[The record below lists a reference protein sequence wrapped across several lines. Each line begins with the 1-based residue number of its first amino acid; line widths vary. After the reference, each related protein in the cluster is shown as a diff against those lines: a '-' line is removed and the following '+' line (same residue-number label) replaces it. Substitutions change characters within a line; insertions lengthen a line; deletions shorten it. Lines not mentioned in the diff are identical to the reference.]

1 MYVVCM
7 CMYEQVFAC
16 MSRYVYV
23 FDFWGHE
30 RVFWGRCGGFRAPAV
45 QYIQYLQIQIT
56 YICIHANT
64 YIYLH
69 IPTCSLMQ
77 ETATYLLQ

>member
-1 MYVVCM
+1 MDKVVRHM
-7 CMYEQVFAC
+7 PWGALSGSPRV
-16 MSRYVYV
+16 R
-23 FDFWGHE
+23 GHE

-45 QYIQYLQIQIT
+45 QYMQYLQIQIT

-77 ETATYLLQ
+77 ETAKYLLQ